1 MRENGGMSA
10 NGQWEQARPERE
22 RMAHW
27 LAVSYR
33 AMREARLAV
42 ERGEPDANERY
53 RRAMLDADVAVA
65 ASERLLAVLPQPSDV
80 S

>member
-1 MRENGGMSA
+1 MLGMS
-10 NGQWEQARPERE
+10 GEWEKARPDRE

-42 ERGEPDANERY
+42 ERGEPNANERY
-53 RRAMLDADVAVA
+53 RQAMIEADAAVA
-65 ASERLLAVLPQPSDV
+65 ASELMLAALPGPSDA

>member
-1 MRENGGMSA
+1 
-10 NGQWEQARPERE
+10 
-22 RMAHW
+22 MAHW

-53 RRAMLDADVAVA
+53 RQAMLDADVAVA
-65 ASERLLAVLPQPSDV
+65 ASERLLAVLPPPSDV

>member
-1 MRENGGMSA
+1 MLGMS
-10 NGQWEQARPERE
+10 GEWEKARPDRE

-42 ERGEPDANERY
+42 ERGEPNANERY
-53 RRAMLDADVAVA
+53 RQAMIEADAAVA
-65 ASERLLAVLPQPSDV
+65 ASELMLAALPGPEDAS
-80 S
+80 

>member
-1 MRENGGMSA
+1 MLGMS
-10 NGQWEQARPERE
+10 GEWEKARPDRE

-33 AMREARLAV
+33 AMREARAAI
-42 ERGEPDANERY
+42 ERGEPNANERY
-53 RRAMLDADVAVA
+53 RKAMIEADAAVA
-65 ASERLLAVLPQPSDV
+65 ASELLLAALPGPSDA